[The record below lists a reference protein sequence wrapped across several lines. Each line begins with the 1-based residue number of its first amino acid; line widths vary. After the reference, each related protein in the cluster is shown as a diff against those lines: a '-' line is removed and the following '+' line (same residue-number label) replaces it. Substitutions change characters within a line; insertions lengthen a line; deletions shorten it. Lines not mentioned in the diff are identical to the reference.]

1 MSTVTSYRFQGGRAQ
16 QLLATPHKRLIVFQR
31 LLALGGIPGCP
42 HGIPLSSFLLKNRR
56 AEELQ
61 ICELV
66 PAPQLPVNTGEE
78 LMSQRAR
85 GKATGLGGL
94 PYAFNVGSL

>member
-1 MSTVTSYRFQGGRAQ
+1 MTSYRFQGGRAQ
-16 QLLATPHKRLIVFQR
+16 QLLLATPHKRLVVFQR
-31 LLALGGIPGCP
+31 LLALSGIPGCP
-42 HGIPLSSFLLKNRR
+42 HGIPPSGLLLKNRR

-66 PAPQLPVNTGEE
+66 PAPQLPVNTREE
-78 LMSQRAR
+78 LLSQHAR
-85 GKATGLGGL
+85 GKATGLDGL

>member
-1 MSTVTSYRFQGGRAQ
+1 MTSYRFQGQ
-16 QLLATPHKRLIVFQR
+16 QLLLATPHKRLVVFQR
-31 LLALGGIPGCP
+31 LLALSGIPGCLR
-42 HGIPLSSFLLKNRR
+42 GIPPSKFLLKNRR

-66 PAPQLPVNTGEE
+66 PAPQLPVKTREE
-78 LMSQRAR
+78 LVSQHAR
-85 GKATGLGGL
+85 GKATGLGGR